1 MLVLEKKHKHFT
13 IDDTT
18 DGREDISQPNDCF
31 FIVPSYIDH
40 IQSGSNPIS
49 SYEKLFEINVH
60 MCPKNI
66 VSLHY
71 QISI

>member
-1 MLVLEKKHKHFT
+1 MLVSEKKYKHFT
-13 IDDTT
+13 IDVTSG
-18 DGREDISQPNDCF
+18 DGEDILQPNDCF
-31 FIVPSYIDH
+31 FIVPSFIDH

-49 SYEKLFEINVH
+49 SYENLFEINVH
-60 MCPKNI
+60 MFPINI

>member
-31 FIVPSYIDH
+31 FIVPYFIDH
-40 IQSGSNPIS
+40 IQAIVTQIFVSTTSKIAFLRFKYPT
-49 SYEKLFEINVH
+49 KL
-60 MCPKNI
+60 
-66 VSLHY
+66 
-71 QISI
+71 